1 MNPIKKLLS
10 RLRSE
15 PEEDDWKAAQAE
27 AQRIQDRNLDVRL
40 SQRSTAGENYESR
53 RGSSF

>member
-1 MNPIKKLLS
+1 MPV
-10 RLRSE
+10 
-15 PEEDDWKAAQAE
+15 EDDWKAARAE

-40 SQRSTAGENYESR
+40 SRRSTAGQNYESR